1 MPAPTNPSLRDFCR
15 TIAISIF
22 HHSLLATHLWQ
33 DGDMAIEKL
42 IKPTLQAVRGQTD
55 AWKCSACGAD
65 FSGSKMKLVNSF
77 GAHVRQQHKP
87 APKPPED
94 FSPEVVH

>member
-1 MPAPTNPSLRDFCR
+1 LGKFLENNQTF
-15 TIAISIF
+15 AIGKS
-22 HHSLLATHLWQ
+22 LWQ
-33 DGDMAIEKL
+33 DGSMAIEKL
-42 IKPTLQAVRGQTD
+42 IKPILHAVSGEID

-87 APKPPED
+87 AAKPAED
-94 FSPEVVH
+94 FNPEVVH